1 MLERVLDPLELE
13 LWAVVSCHVGAENL
27 NLGLLQEHPVLLAA
41 EPFSPPQIGSFLL
54 YVISITFQGLFF
66 QVHQPC
72 SQKQPDFVSLICTDI
87 NKKPQFSI

>member
-66 QVHQPC
+66 KSTNLVHK
-72 SQKQPDFVSLICTDI
+72 SSLTL
-87 NKKPQFSI
+87 